1 MIKPLTSLRFF
12 FAFFVFLSHL
22 SFAKTDNSL
31 LNWLQRNI
39 FFEGYLGVSF
49 FFILSGFVLA
59 YSYREKFLQK
69 AITRKSFYLA
79 RFARIYPLHFLTLI
93 LAIPIIYFH
102 NSLGISSFLINL
114 FLLQS
119 FIPKEDLFF
128 SFNAPAWSIS
138 DEMFFYL
145 IFPFI
150 IILFEKAK
158 VLKTAFYILAPIILI
173 AGIILIPEHDQKA
186 FFYVNPVIRSFDF
199 ILGILLYD
207 LFKKQ
212 KFSSCFTTAKRATL
226 LEIFTLSAFFIFFI
240 FHNFLNR
247 GFRFSIYYWIPMCL
261 IIYTFAQNKGWIS
274 KLLSNKI
281 LVFLGE
287 ISFGFYMIHY
297 LVITYGNML
306 KDNYFINFNEVILS
320 VIYFIVTLILSC
332 FSFIYFEKPMNTF
345 IKKKLIKQ

>member
-22 SFAKTDNSL
+22 SFVKTENSL
-31 LNWLQRNI
+31 FNWLQRNV

-59 YSYREKFLQK
+59 YSYRTKFSHET
-69 AITRKSFYLA
+69 ITRKSFYLA
-79 RFARIYPLHFLTLI
+79 RFARIYPLHLLTLI

-102 NSLGISSFLINL
+102 NTLGISSFLINL

-150 IILFEKAK
+150 IILFEKIKA
-158 VLKTAFYILAPIILI
+158 LKTIFYIAAPAILI
-173 AGIILIPEHDQKA
+173 AGIILVPEHYQKA
-186 FFYVNPVIRSFDF
+186 IFYVNPIIRSFDF

-207 LFKKQ
+207 LFKNE
-212 KFSSCFTTAKRATL
+212 KFKSYFSTEKRATII
-226 LEIFTLSAFFIFFI
+226 EIATLITFFTFFI

-261 IIYTFAQNKGWIS
+261 IIYTFVQNKGYIS
-274 KLLSNKI
+274 KLLSNHI

-306 KDNYFINFNEVILS
+306 KDNYFINFNEILLS
-320 VIYFIVTLILSC
+320 GIYFIVTLLLSC
-332 FSFIYFEKPMNTF
+332 LSFIYFEKPMNTF
-345 IKKKLIKQ
+345 IKKKLIKR

>member
-22 SFAKTDNSL
+22 SFVKTENSL
-31 LNWLQRNI
+31 FNWLQRNI

-59 YSYREKFLQK
+59 YSYREKFSQNT
-69 AITRKSFYLA
+69 ITKKSFYLA

-93 LAIPIIYFH
+93 LAVPIIYFH
-102 NSLGISSFLINL
+102 NSSGIIRSFLANL
-114 FLLQS
+114 FLIQS
-119 FIPKEDLFF
+119 FIFF

-150 IILFEKAK
+150 IILLGK
-158 VLKTAFYILAPIILI
+158 VKILKILFYFLVPVILI
-173 AGIILIPEHDQKA
+173 TGIILIPEHDQKA
-186 FFYVNPVIRSFDF
+186 FFYVNPIVRSFDF

-212 KFSSCFTTAKRATL
+212 KFSSYFSTVKRATF
-226 LEIFTLSAFFIFFI
+226 LEIFTLSTFFIFFI

-247 GFRFSIYYWIPMCL
+247 SFRYSIYYWIPMCL

-274 KLLSNKI
+274 KLLSNKT

-306 KDNYFINFNEVILS
+306 KDNYFINFNEIILS
-320 VIYFIVTLILSC
+320 GIYFIVTLILSC
-332 FSFIYFEKPMNTF
+332 LSFIYFEKPMNTF

>member
-22 SFAKTDNSL
+22 TFANTDNKL
-31 LNWLQRNI
+31 LQWLQRNV

-59 YSYREKFLQK
+59 YSYKEKFLEEK
-69 AITRKSFYLA
+69 ITKKSFYLA

-93 LAIPIIYFH
+93 LAIPFVYFS
-102 NSLGISSFLINL
+102 NALEIGAFLTNL
-114 FLLQS
+114 FLIQS
-119 FIPKEDLFF
+119 FVPNQTIFF
-128 SFNAPAWSIS
+128 SFNPPAWSIS

-145 IFPFI
+145 IFPLI
-150 IILFEKAK
+150 IVLFENVKI
-158 VLKTAFYILAPIILI
+158 LKKIFTFLIPAILI
-173 AGIILIPEHDQKA
+173 IGVFLIPSGYHKDV
-186 FFYVNPVIRSFDF
+186 FYVNPLIRSFDF

-207 LFKKQ
+207 LFKNE
-212 KFSSCFTTAKRATL
+212 KFKSYFSTVKKATL
-226 LEIFTLSAFFIFFI
+226 AELFTILTFLIFFI
-240 FHNFLNR
+240 FHNYFAR
-247 GFRFSIYYWIPMCL
+247 GFRFSVYYWIPMCL
-261 IIYTFAQNKGWIS
+261 IIYTFAQNKGYLS
-274 KLLSNKI
+274 KLLSNNI

-306 KDNYFINFNEVILS
+306 KDSYFVNFNEINLS
-320 VIYFIVTLILSC
+320 IIYFIVTIVLSC
-332 FSFIYFEKPMNTF
+332 LSFLYYEKPMNTS